1 MEFTRELDVTPEEF
15 FDQIERSIIDDVQ
28 RATGKR
34 VSRNKLAGL
43 KYQKRSSQVRKSNVT
58 MNVKIRKYR
67 YPEVYEVHF
76 AYDSGSNTIR
86 YQVEPRGEDGLT
98 LTYREKFVNPAPERG
113 LFANFRLRRYEKRA
127 ERRADQTLKAIVR
140 QAKKDRQN
148 HHGQNPLLEQL
159 ESEED

>member
-1 MEFTRELDVTPEEF
+1 M
-15 FDQIERSIIDDVQ
+15 
-28 RATGKR
+28 
-34 VSRNKLAGL
+34 
-43 KYQKRSSQVRKSNVT
+43 
-58 MNVKIRKYR
+58 
-67 YPEVYEVHF
+67 HF